1 MKEEER
7 GLRREGEEG
16 RSKRR
21 KEGKRRAYNNIS
33 IERERYRTHYT
44 CEERTGSSLIL
55 LLSHV
60 SPIRTLDSSSTG
72 IMRVR
77 IKRLITGSNGTPK
90 AP

>member
-1 MKEEER
+1 M
-7 GLRREGEEG
+7 
-16 RSKRR
+16 
-21 KEGKRRAYNNIS
+21 
-33 IERERYRTHYT
+33 
-44 CEERTGSSLIL
+44 GSSLIL

-90 AP
+90 APKRMTQIEEIGGGGNVEGKRERRREGGEHISKCSFCDHR